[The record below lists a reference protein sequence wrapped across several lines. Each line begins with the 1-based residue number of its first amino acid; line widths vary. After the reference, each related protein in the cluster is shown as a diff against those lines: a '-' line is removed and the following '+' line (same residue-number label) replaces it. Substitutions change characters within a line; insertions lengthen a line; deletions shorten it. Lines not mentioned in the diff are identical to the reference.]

1 MRPITLI
8 QSPVQFIENRQE
20 GLHKYLLGLN
30 ELSGVTTILREVIFR
45 DKYAYIGEDILSNAA
60 ARGTAIHEA
69 VQAWLMRETYFM
81 PKDLEPYVI
90 DANEAVDAWREDE
103 NRAKQKALAVEY
115 LVSDCKDIATRIDI
129 VKSEGEGVAL
139 EDIKT
144 TYLLDEEFLSWQLSI
159 EKYLF
164 EKQNPGEPVVRLTAD
179 WYNRAKRRWVVKD
192 IPDKGR
198 DEVERLIAAWKA
210 GEFWG
215 LPMPKADD
223 VPAVIIDLGQIY
235 AQLTAEEERAVARRK
250 EFRDRLMQAM
260 KDNGIKTFKTDGFQV
275 TYTEPGTTST
285 FDREA
290 LLKAHPELANELNK
304 YIKTSP
310 KKDSIKITI
319 K

>member
-1 MRPITLI
+1 M

-20 GLHKYLLGLN
+20 DLHKYLLGLN
-30 ELSGVTTILREVIFR
+30 ELTGVTTILREVIFR
-45 DKYAYIGEDILSNAA
+45 DKYACIGEDILSNAA

-69 VQAWLMRETYFM
+69 IQALLMGETYFM
-81 PKDLEPYVI
+81 PKDLEPYIV
-90 DANEAVDAWREDE
+90 DANEAVEAWREDE
-103 NRAKQKALAVEY
+103 QRAKRHALACEY

-129 VKSEGEGVAL
+129 VEPDGEGVAL

-144 TYLLDEEFLSWQLSI
+144 TYTLDEEFLSWQLSI

-164 EKQNPGEPVVRLTAD
+164 EKQNPSIPVTRLTAD
-179 WYNRAKRRWVVKD
+179 WYNRAKRRWVIKD

-215 LPMPKADD
+215 LPMPTGGD
-223 VPAVIIDLGQIY
+223 VPAVIIDLGDIY
-235 AQLTAEEERAVARRK
+235 AQLTTEAERATARRD

-260 KDNGIKTFKTDGFQV
+260 KDNGIKTFKTEGFQV
-275 TYTEPGTTST
+275 TYIEPGTSTS

-290 LLKAHPELANELNK
+290 LLKAHPELADDIKK
-304 YIKTSP
+304 YFKTSP

-319 K
+319 KEPKH